1 MVDFTGRSYREA
13 SERLGSRDT
22 LNIGW
27 HTTLE
32 RRGEDRIAVKY
43 HATDVVIYVSDGSV
57 ILDSGGW
64 KTQTTK
70 TRMNDYSPL
79 GVRSEKGVWRVS
91 KGYNQPSVLYRDGM
105 SIGPRGGI
113 RNAGSPARERKEQ
126 KQRKRIN
133 AFARS
138 FAAAVVAGEVPLP
151 SGGDCWFCLMFDK
164 EPRKMETSADHL
176 WGHVEE
182 SYFVPSLLVN
192 ACEALGA
199 SDALRSS
206 IYGWAT
212 GDDKYVWFQR
222 DNWGEQQVANIVRRY
237 MLRRLGFSDGGPGL
251 SYRGTR

>member
-1 MVDFTGRSYREA
+1 MVDFAGKSYREA
-13 SERLGSRDT
+13 NERLGSRDS

-32 RRGEDRIAVKY
+32 RRGEDQIAVKY
-43 HATDVVIYVSDGSV
+43 HATDVVIYDSDGSV
-57 ILDSGGW
+57 TLDSGGW

-79 GVRSEKGVWRVS
+79 GVRSVKGVWRVG
-91 KGYNQPSVLYRDGM
+91 KGYNGPSVAFRDGM

-113 RNAGSPARERKEQ
+113 RNAGTKTRERKEQ
-126 KQRKRIN
+126 KQRKKIN

-151 SGGDCWFCLMFDK
+151 SGADCWFCFMFDRAK
-164 EPRKMETSADHL
+164 QSLPNTDHL
-176 WGHVEE
+176 WSHIEE
-182 SYFVPSLLVN
+182 GYFVPSLLMN

-199 SDALRSS
+199 SDALKSS

-212 GDDKYVWFQR
+212 DDEKYVWHWHGS
-222 DNWGEQQVANIVRRY
+222 WGEQQVANIVRRY

-251 SYRGTR
+251 SYRGQS